1 MTSDRITISWTLLF
15 LAVLHCSIW
24 SVGVFESPAKDFYV
38 RHTKN
43 VKGEGGVPERS
54 IDERFLY
61 LQEQLLV
68 DHHLFDNQ
76 KQFKK
81 KDSKPLKL
89 PNLAS
94 TSVSAQEQTVTVF
107 LPNNED
113 STANGKFTFN

>member
-1 MTSDRITISWTLLF
+1 MTDRITISWTLLF
-15 LAVLHCSIW
+15 LAVFHCSIW

-68 DHHLFDNQ
+68 DERLFNN
-76 KQFKK
+76 KKPVKK

-94 TSVSAQEQTVTVF
+94 NSISAQEQTVTVF
-107 LPNNED
+107 LPSNED
-113 STANGKFTFN
+113 SFANDGATFN